1 MAAAAASSLALFH
14 KPTCSFYLG
23 PFSARSSIFPLNRR
37 RLCSFSAPPPKTMAD
52 LVKTHAWRDID
63 GEEGFQALEQEG
75 FTPSNDLV
83 SGGINAVANRLSKWV
98 VAAVFGSV
106 LLLRHDGAALW
117 AVIGSV
123 SNSALSVALKRI
135 LNQQRPVATLRSDPG
150 MPSSHA
156 QSISFI
162 SLFSGNTLSLSP
174 SLSLTSQLKPIISP
188 VMEWLGTNPLSLFL
202 TALILALASYFVWL
216 RVSQKLHTASQ
227 VVVGAIVGSVYSTL
241 WHITWNSLV
250 LQPFASSFSV
260 QVAVFTVAAA
270 SALGFAVYVLLNW
283 FKDDKEN
290 ISRGL

>member
-1 MAAAAASSLALFH
+1 M
-14 KPTCSFYLG
+14 
-23 PFSARSSIFPLNRR
+23 
-37 RLCSFSAPPPKTMAD
+37 
-52 LVKTHAWRDID
+52 
-63 GEEGFQALEQEG
+63 
-75 FTPSNDLV
+75 
-83 SGGINAVANRLSKWV
+83 
-98 VAAVFGSV
+98 FGSV

-188 VMEWLGTNPLSLFL
+188 VMEWLGTNQLSLFL

-250 LQPFASSFSV
+250 LQAFASSFSV

>member
-1 MAAAAASSLALFH
+1 MAAASASSLALFH

-23 PFSARSSIFPLNRR
+23 PSSIF
-37 RLCSFSAPPPKTMAD
+37 LCSFSAPPPKTMAD

-75 FTPSNDLV
+75 FSPSNDLV

-174 SLSLTSQLKPIISP
+174 FPISLS
-188 VMEWLGTNPLSLFL
+188 
-202 TALILALASYFVWL
+202 LILALASYFVWL

>member
-23 PFSARSSIFPLNRR
+23 PSSIFPLNRR

-162 SLFSGNTLSLSP
+162 TLFS
-174 SLSLTSQLKPIISP
+174 
-188 VMEWLGTNPLSLFL
+188 E
-202 TALILALASYFVWL
+202 ASH
-216 RVSQKLHTASQ
+216 RQ
-227 VVVGAIVGSVYSTL
+227 
-241 WHITWNSLV
+241 
-250 LQPFASSFSV
+250 SS
-260 QVAVFTVAAA
+260 
-270 SALGFAVYVLLNW
+270 GGGCN
-283 FKDDKEN
+283 
-290 ISRGL
+290 RGLCLLHLVAHNLELTCSPAFRLIILRTSSCIYGCCCICSGFCSLCAT